1 MGDSIE
7 VLVTGTFNV
16 LHAGHIRLLE
26 FANRF
31 GKVTV
36 GINSDDF
43 LYRKY
48 GKENTVKS
56 IDRVYVL
63 KSNIYV
69 ENVFVFSE
77 ENPGALIEKLKPK
90 FYVKGPDYKNI
101 KIPEDNIINLL
112 GVKKIIQPIEK
123 EYNASDLIKTF
134 DINDLKY

>member
-1 MGDSIE
+1 MDNSIE

-26 FANRF
+26 FASRF

-43 LYRKY
+43 LYKKY
-48 GKENTVKS
+48 GKDNTVKS

-69 ENVFVFSE
+69 DNVFVFSE
-77 ENPGALIEKLKPK
+77 ENPGALIQKLKPN
-90 FYVKGPDYKNI
+90 FYIKGPDYKDV
-101 KIPEDNIINLL
+101 KIPEDKIVNLL

-123 EYNASDLIKTF
+123 EYNSSDLIKTF
-134 DINDLKY
+134 DIKDLKY